1 MVQKA
6 TGIDQKEYQVLEIQ
20 PELDL
25 MEMAREH
32 LVLQLE
38 TGPKE
43 QELELE
49 SEQMEMPAL
58 VKVMETTMMMEHMVL
73 ELEPK

>member
-1 MVQKA
+1 MQKA

-32 LVLQLE
+32 LLLQLE

>member
-32 LVLQLE
+32 LLLQLE